1 MKKLIII
8 TFIILSSAVT
18 AFCLAAKSTSIGY
31 KPDNREIRNDFTGKN
46 VADRHPAAIGT
57 AD

>member
-18 AFCLAAKSTSIGY
+18 AFCLAAKSNSLVAE
-31 KPDNREIRNDFTGKN
+31 PDKKEIHNDFSGKN
-46 VADRHPAAIGT
+46 IADTHTTAIGT